1 MIKKFQAGLS
11 GFIRLLRCFAASR
24 GARRSFK
31 GDPVIYFDVGS
42 AGYMPLVL
50 RMLHRDNVLSPIGF
64 DPSPTNWEFSIQD
77 WLDRFLRL
85 PKLVHEPV
93 ALGERDGTAILYVT
107 SHPGCSSLFRPD
119 AAALARFEAAPLFD
133 VVKELPVQLRRM
145 DTYVAGRG
153 LPSPEIVKMDVQGAE
168 SLVLA
173 GMGDLLEKVVCL
185 EFETRMRPLYQGEWV
200 FSDYYAFLRGKGFD
214 LLKLEQHQTLE
225 DESIEYMAYF
235 GRTPRNEREELV
247 RRIFM
252 SANDINLIS
261 GYHALLA
268 REGHL
273 LRPKPTV

>member
-1 MIKKFQAGLS
+1 MG
-11 GFIRLLRCFAASR
+11 
-24 GARRSFK
+24 FK

-64 DPSPTNWEFSIQD
+64 DPSPTNWELSIQD
-77 WLDRFLRL
+77 WLDRLLRL
-85 PKLVHEPV
+85 PKLTHEPV
-93 ALGERDGTAILYVT
+93 ALGERDATAALYVT
-107 SHPGCSSLFRPD
+107 RHPGCSSLFCPD
-119 AAALARFEAAPLFD
+119 RAALARFEAAPLFD
-133 VVKELPVQLRRM
+133 VVEELPVQLRRM
-145 DTYVAGRG
+145 DTYVVERG
-153 LPSPEIVKMDVQGAE
+153 LPTPEIVKMDVQGAE

-200 FSDYYAFLRGKGFD
+200 FSDYYAFLRDKGFD

-225 DESIEYMAYF
+225 DESIEFMTYF

-247 RRIFM
+247 RRVFM
-252 SANDINLIS
+252 SANDIDLIS

-273 LRPKPTV
+273 LRSKPAA